1 MAIIVPVATKFDDSG
16 LKKAKKGFG
25 GFGKSLKGL
34 LGGAAVA
41 AGFAAITGAI
51 TSSVKA
57 AAADA
62 KSQKLLALQL
72 KNSTKATKAQVAA
85 VEDYLGKLSMQVG
98 IQDDE
103 LRPSFANLVRQVPN
117 VNKAQKMFSLALDAS
132 ASSGKPLG
140 TIINALGKY
149 YNGNKTALIRL
160 FPELKKSSDAMGD
173 LAKSTKGAAQAA
185 ADPFSRL
192 DVAVSELSEQFG
204 AKLLPYVIQF
214 VDYLT
219 ETVVPAVSSFIEDAS
234 NPNTDTGKVFKAIG
248 EAVVGKDGKSG
259 VYGGLLLVIDAI
271 GNLFGALST
280 NGNAL
285 DGLVKSF
292 EILAVTLDV
301 ILFSIA
307 SIINQPLTGVVDR
320 VKKQMQGAAAIKN
333 ILERESMFGSKWSNV
348 APDQTGQSIRGIENF
363 ANGGVVMPRV
373 GGTIARIGEAGQAE
387 AVIPL
392 DRWKEMTGGSK
403 SGSTYNI
410 TIVGGGA
417 NLGQTVVDAI
427 KGYERT
433 NGSGWRA

>member
-34 LGGAAVA
+34 LGAAAVG
-41 AGFAAITGAI
+41 AGIAAIGDAI
-51 TSSVKA
+51 ASSVRN

-72 KNSTKATKAQVAA
+72 RNSTKATKAQVTA

-103 LRPSFANLVRQVPN
+103 LRPSFANMVRQVPN
-117 VNKAQKMFSLALDAS
+117 VTKAQEMFTLAMDAS

-140 TIINALGKY
+140 TIVNALGKY

-173 LAKSTKGAAQAA
+173 LAKSTKGAAEAS

-192 DVAVSELSEQFG
+192 DVAVGELSEQFG
-204 AKLLPYVIQF
+204 SKLLPYVIEF

-219 ETVVPAVSSFIEDAS
+219 ETVVPAVSKFLEDAS
-234 NPNTDTGKVFKAIG
+234 NPNTDVGKTFVMMK
-248 EAVVGKDGKSG
+248 EAFVGKDGKSG
-259 VYGGLLLVIDAI
+259 VYGSVLLVVDAI
-271 GNLFGALST
+271 GQLFGTLST

-285 DGLVKSF
+285 DGLVKAF
-292 EILAVTLDV
+292 EILSVTLDV
-301 ILFSIA
+301 ILYSIA
-307 SIINQPLTGVVDR
+307 SLINTPISGFADR
-320 VKKQMQGAAAIKN
+320 VKKQIYGAAAIN
-333 ILERESMFGSKWSNV
+333 AILGRESLFSNGWQGQA
-348 APDQTGQSIRGIENF
+348 APNQTGTSIRGIENF
-363 ANGGVVMPRV
+363 AEGGVVMPRS
-373 GGTIARIGEAGQAE
+373 GGTIARIGEAGQPE

-392 DRWKEMTGGSK
+392 SRWKDMAGGG
-403 SGSTYNI
+403 GSTYNI

-417 NLGQTVVDAI
+417 NLGKVVVDAI

>member
-34 LGGAAVA
+34 LGA
-41 AGFAAITGAI
+41 AAIGAGI
-51 TSSVKA
+51 AAIGDALASSVKN

-72 KNSTKATKAQVAA
+72 RNSTKATKAQVAA

-103 LRPSFANLVRQVPN
+103 LRPSFANMVRQVPN
-117 VNKAQKMFSLALDAS
+117 VTKAQKMFSLAMDAS

-140 TIINALGKY
+140 TIVNALGKY

-173 LAKSTKGAAQAA
+173 LAKSTKGAAEAA

-192 DVAVSELSEQFG
+192 DVAVGELSEQFG

-219 ETVVPAVSSFIEDAS
+219 ETVVPAVSKFLEDAS
-234 NPNTDTGKVFKAIG
+234 NPNTDVGKTFVMIK
-248 EAVVGKDGKSG
+248 EAFVGKDGKSG
-259 VYGGLLLVIDAI
+259 VYGSVLLVVDAI
-271 GNLFGALST
+271 GQLFGTLST

-285 DGLVKSF
+285 DGLVKAF

-301 ILFSIA
+301 ILYSIA
-307 SIINQPLTGVVDR
+307 SLINTPISGFADR
-320 VKKQMQGAAAIKN
+320 VKKQIYGAAAIN
-333 ILERESMFGSKWSNV
+333 AILGRESLFSNGWQGQA
-348 APDQTGQSIRGIENF
+348 APNQTGTSIRGIENF
-363 ANGGVVMPRV
+363 AEGGVVMPRS
-373 GGTIARIGEAGQAE
+373 GGTIARIGEAGQPE

-392 DRWKEMTGGSK
+392 SRWKDMAGGG
-403 SGSTYNI
+403 GSTYNI

-417 NLGQTVVDAI
+417 NLGKVVVDAI